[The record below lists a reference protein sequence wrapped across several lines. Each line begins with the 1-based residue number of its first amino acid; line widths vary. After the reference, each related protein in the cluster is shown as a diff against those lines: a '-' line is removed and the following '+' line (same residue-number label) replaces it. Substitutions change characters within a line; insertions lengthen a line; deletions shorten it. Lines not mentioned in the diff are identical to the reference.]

1 MLLSQLRSQ
10 FLSSSLN
17 MFAAIGMRI
26 HSHRTF
32 EQPVAKSRN
41 YRNLWLFRYRRAATI
56 VICGVFRRRD
66 AEPIVFCG
74 VCAVPAIEEPKLSC
88 FARFCGPGRTL
99 ERENTWFCGPER
111 TLERENTW
119 FRGSGRKVEK

>member
-1 MLLSQLRSQ
+1 
-10 FLSSSLN
+10 

-41 YRNLWLFRYRRAATI
+41 YRNLRLFRYRRAATI

-74 VCAVPAIEEPKLSC
+74 VFAVPVVMVVAIEEPKLSC
-88 FARFCGPGRTL
+88 FAWFCGPGCTW
-99 ERENTWFCGPER
+99 ERENTWFCGPGR
-111 TLERENTW
+111 TWERENM
-119 FRGSGRKVEK
+119 